1 MMRVAVLDDYQ
12 GAARASD
19 AWTALAGR
27 AEVVFFSDSVRGRAL
42 VERLAAFD
50 AVVLMRE
57 RTPVPRAVIEALP
70 RLVLIV
76 SSGRANAALDTEA
89 ACEQGIVIC
98 GTIGLA
104 GVTATVEHTWALILA
119 VVRGVAAEH
128 DTIRDGGWMRG
139 VPPQLAGRTL
149 GVVGL
154 GNLGR
159 LIPPVARSLGM
170 QVVAWSRNMTPADA
184 DAVGVRYLAYDEFFA
199 TADVVT
205 LHLKLS
211 DRSRHYIGEA
221 ELQAMRPGSF
231 LVNTS
236 RGGVLDTQA
245 LLRALDHGPLAGAA
259 LDVFD
264 EEPLPLEHPLRRH
277 PKCLVTPHMG
287 YVSDASY
294 TEYYAQIVEDLIA
307 YLDGA
312 PIRTW

>member
-1 MMRVAVLDDYQ
+1 MMRVALLDDYQ
-12 GAARASD
+12 GAAAASD
-19 AWTALAGR
+19 AWAPLAGR
-27 AEVVFFSDSVRGRAL
+27 AELVFLADNVRDAAL
-42 VERLAAFD
+42 VERLAGFD

-70 RLVLIV
+70 DLRLIV
-76 SSGRANAALDTEA
+76 SSGRANASLDADA
-89 ACEQGIVIC
+89 ARERGIVIC
-98 GTIGLA
+98 GTTGLA

-119 VVRGVAAEH
+119 MVRGVAHENDA
-128 DTIRDGGWMRG
+128 IRAGGWMTG
-139 VPPQLAGRTL
+139 VPRQLGGRTL
-149 GVVGL
+149 GIVGL

-170 QVVAWSRNMTPADA
+170 DVVAWSRNMTPADA
-184 DAVGVRYLAYDEFFA
+184 EAIGVRHLGRDDFFA

-211 DRSRHYIGEA
+211 ERSRCYIGEA
-221 ELQAMRPGSF
+221 ELQSMRVGSF

-236 RGGVLDTQA
+236 RGGVLDTGA
-245 LLRALDHGPLAGAA
+245 LLRALERGPLAGAA

-264 EEPLPLEHPLRRH
+264 DEPLPLEHPLRRH

-287 YVSDASY
+287 YVSDVSY
-294 TEYYAQIVEDLIA
+294 AEYFTQIAEDLVA

-312 PIRTW
+312 PVRTW